1 MKLIVAV
8 VAAVLAFGAG
18 AEPREEVEALLTR
31 MHEATSLADH
41 EAYFA
46 MFTEDAV
53 FFGTDIWE
61 RWELPEFEGLYRPYM
76 QGGRGWT
83 FHVRDRRVVVQP
95 GGEVAL
101 FDETLYSQAY
111 GQCRGTGAA
120 RLDGGEWKIASYH
133 LDITIPNRVSTEV
146 VEMIRAHE
154 ADHIEL
160 MTFNIRYDTEKDGI
174 NAWPNRRDLVTGIVR
189 RELPDV
195 IGFQEALV
203 GQVHDLAG
211 AMPGYHWVGAGR
223 DDGEQGGE
231 FAPIFYNKDKLRLLG
246 GGTFWLSETPD
257 VPGSKSYGNT
267 LPRICT
273 WGSFETIHGESLRR
287 FLVANV
293 HLDHQSEESR
303 QKSMEQVRAQLV
315 EGARADSDAV
325 FVIGDFNC
333 TPESEPVAVL
343 RGQGWV
349 DAVDED
355 SDVGTFHGFTGEPD
369 GRRIDLILLPEHCEA
384 VEVEV
389 ITEGGTGGVWPSDHR
404 PVRAIVNVRPER
416 ED

>member
-1 MKLIVAV
+1 MKPILALMFLLAALIAR
-8 VAAVLAFGAG
+8 
-18 AEPREEVEALLTR
+18 AEPKAGVGDLLNR

-41 EAYFA
+41 EAYFS

-61 RWELPEFEGLYRPYM
+61 RWELPEFESLYRPYM

-83 FHVRDRRVVVQP
+83 FHVRDRHIVPQP
-95 GGEVAL
+95 GGTVAL
-101 FDETLYSQAY
+101 FDETLYSLAF

-120 RLDGGEWKIASYH
+120 RLEDGKWKIASYH
-133 LDITIPNRVSTEV
+133 LDITIPNRISTPV
-146 VEMIRAHE
+146 VEMIREHE

-160 MTFNIRYDTEKDGI
+160 MTFNIRYDTPRDGV

-189 RELPDV
+189 GELPDV
-195 IGFQEALV
+195 VGFQEALA

-211 AMPGYHWVGAGR
+211 ALPGYHWVGAGR
-223 DDGEQGGE
+223 DDGEMAGE
-231 FAPIFYNKDKLRLLG
+231 FTPIFYNKDKLRLLN
-246 GGTFWLSETPD
+246 GGTFWLSDTPD

-273 WGSFETIHGESLRR
+273 WASLETIHAETPRR
-287 FLVANV
+287 FFVANV

-303 QKSMEQVRAQLV
+303 LQS
-315 EGARADSDAV
+315 ARQIAARLDTKDHAW
-325 FVIGDFNC
+325 FVMGDFNC
-333 TPESEPVAVL
+333 TPDSEPIAVL
-343 RGQGWV
+343 LDKGLT
-349 DAVDED
+349 DAADEA

-369 GRRIDLILLPEHCEA
+369 GRRIDMILLPRGCEA
-384 VEVEV
+384 VETEV
-389 ITEGGTGGVWPSDHR
+389 IVAGGENGVWPSDHR
-404 PVRAIVNVRPER
+404 PVRAIVNLRPER